1 MNKSYRI
8 ICLLFFFLLG
18 CQTTSPLNHS
28 SGDENKNPRGSMP
41 AENSYGSAA
50 SDNSDESQSAGE
62 DLKNFIRTRNLEK
75 KGAFSKSLFSI
86 LKEAKL
92 LDQKNKAVLMD
103 LFCQIQ
109 AKGEQMVTECSFVEK
124 QKSRWAKR
132 TIRGEIAESLRLELS
147 NFPLALG
154 ESGVLVPYL
163 RCGQEQGNPKC
174 DLAMDL
180 DYSGP

>member
-1 MNKSYRI
+1 MNKIYRI
-8 ICLLFFFLLG
+8 VFLLTFCLLS
-18 CQTTSPLNHS
+18 CQTTPAVDAGSRDKGKKVQESAHANTLNS
-28 SGDENKNPRGSMP
+28 SVV
-41 AENSYGSAA
+41 
-50 SDNSDESQSAGE
+50 SDNSDEAQNARE
-62 DLKNFIRTRNLEK
+62 ELKNFIRTRNLEN

-92 LDQKNKAVLMD
+92 LDQKNRVVLMD

-109 AKGEQMVTECSFVEK
+109 ARGEQVVTECSFVQK
-124 QKSRWAKR
+124 QQSKWAKR

-154 ESGVLVPYL
+154 ESGVLVSYL
-163 RCGQEQGNPKC
+163 KCGQEQVNTKC
-174 DLAMDL
+174 DLALDL